1 MQSPNKSV
9 SSNLKADQQPLHLIA
24 LKKNRNNLINIL
36 TSEDHKELRLKITP
50 EEINNLQKETF
61 NQVK

>member
-1 MQSPNKSV
+1 
-9 SSNLKADQQPLHLIA
+9 
-24 LKKNRNNLINIL
+24 LINIL